1 MEYKSYYQLDCLSK
15 AALLSLWAYIVILN
29 AVGSFFMRTKSL
41 KMIWLIFFYLCIAL
55 SSPAYPDDSN
65 CYSIVVGKDAS
76 SDGYVIM
83 AHNED
88 DGPPCIVNHHKVPK
102 KEHSPDEKLTLL
114 NGGQIDEVEET
125 YSYIW
130 SEMPGFLFS
139 DSYINEYGVSVA
151 SNACPSREDKPEL
164 TDGGISYNLR
174 KLVIQRC
181 RTARDGVLLAGSLV
195 EQFGYDASGRT
206 LIISDPDE
214 GWLFAAVNGK
224 RWVAQR
230 VPDNHVA
237 VIANTYIIHE
247 INLGDKKNF
256 LGSPDIIDYA
266 VSREWYDPEKD
277 GPFDFASVY
286 ADPEDTVD
294 PTNIGR
300 HWAGLRLLAAE
311 QYDFDASLPF
321 SFTPK
326 SKVGVAAIMTV
337 LRDHY
342 EETDIYEPE
351 TQDDCSHNRSF
362 RPICRSDTRTSFIV
376 QLRKNLPLD
385 IGINYWMCLASPCA
399 STYIPFYFGMDSF
412 PDGYA
417 GFEDPD
423 MEYYNHKINTPFAAN
438 IDEAFWTF
446 ANCLQNVDSDLH
458 DLLPQLRTRIF
469 SIETKALEEQ
479 AEFEKEVLALH
490 AGDVGRAREMLT
502 LHSNDIY
509 RATMKA
515 MEEVFGAR

>member
-1 MEYKSYYQLDCLSK
+1 
-15 AALLSLWAYIVILN
+15 
-29 AVGSFFMRTKSL
+29 MRTRFL
-41 KMIWLIFFYLCIAL
+41 NTMCLTFFYLCIAL
-55 SSPAYPDDSN
+55 SSPAHSVDFD

-88 DGPPCIVNHHKVPK
+88 DGPPCVVNHHKVPREK
-102 KEHSPDEKLTLL
+102 HSPDEEFRLL

-130 SEMPGFLFS
+130 SEMPNFLFS
-139 DSYINEYGVSVA
+139 DSYINELGVSVA
-151 SNACPSREDKPEL
+151 SNACPSRENKPEL

-174 KLVIQRC
+174 KLVVQRC
-181 RTARDGVLLAGSLV
+181 RTARDGVLLAGKLV

-206 LIISDPDE
+206 LIICDPDE

-237 VIANTYIIHE
+237 IIANTYSIRKID
-247 INLGDKKNF
+247 LSDKVNF

-266 VSREWYDPEKD
+266 VFRGWYDPEKD
-277 GPFDFASVY
+277 GAFDFAAAY
-286 ADPEDTVD
+286 ADPAAAVD

-300 HWAGLRLLAAE
+300 HWAGLRLLAAD
-311 QYDFDASLPF
+311 QYDFEADLPF
-321 SFTPK
+321 SFKPK
-326 SKVGVAAIMTV
+326 SKVDVATIMTV

-342 EETDIYEPE
+342 EGTDIYEPE
-351 TQDDCSHNRSF
+351 TQYDCSHNRSF
-362 RPICRSDTRTSFIV
+362 GPICGSDTRTSFIV

-385 IGINYWMCLASPCA
+385 IGIKYWMCLGSPCV
-399 STYIPFYFGMDSF
+399 STYIPFYFGIDSF
-412 PDGYA
+412 PEGYA

-423 MEYYNHKINTPFAAN
+423 MEYYDHKINTPFAAN

-446 ANCLQNVDSDLH
+446 TNCLQKVDSESH
-458 DLLPQLRTRIF
+458 DLLPELRTRIM
-469 SIETKALEEQ
+469 SIENKALEGQ
-479 AEFEKEVLALH
+479 VKFEKEILTLYAE
-490 AGDVGRAREMLT
+490 DINSAREMLV

-515 MEEVFGAR
+515 MEEVLGAK

>member
-1 MEYKSYYQLDCLSK
+1 
-15 AALLSLWAYIVILN
+15 
-29 AVGSFFMRTKSL
+29 MRTKSL
-41 KMIWLIFFYLCIAL
+41 NMICLIFFYLCLAL
-55 SSPAYPDDSN
+55 SSPAHSVDFG

-88 DGPPCIVNHHKVPK
+88 DGPPCVVNHHKVPK
-102 KEHSPDEKLTLL
+102 KEHSPDEKFTLL
-114 NGGQIDEVEET
+114 KGGQIDEIEET
-125 YSYIW
+125 HSYIW

-151 SNACPSREDKPEL
+151 SNACPSREDKAEL

-181 RTARDGVLLAGSLV
+181 RTARDGVLLAGKLV

-237 VIANTYIIHE
+237 VIANTYSIHE
-247 INLGDKKNF
+247 INLGDKENF

-266 VSREWYDPEKD
+266 VSRGWYDPEKD
-277 GPFDFASVY
+277 GAFDFAAVY
-286 ADPEDTVD
+286 ADPEATAD

-300 HWAGLRLLAAE
+300 HWAGLRLLAAD
-311 QYDFDASLPF
+311 QYGFEDNLPF

-326 SKVGVAAIMTV
+326 SKVDVATIMTV

-342 EETDIYEPE
+342 EGTDIYEPE

-362 RPICRSDTRTSFIV
+362 RPICRPDTRTSFMV

-385 IGINYWMCLASPCA
+385 IGINYWMCLGSPCA
-399 STYIPFYFGMDSF
+399 SAYIPFYFGIDSF
-412 PDGYA
+412 PEGYA

-423 MEYYNHKINTPFAAN
+423 EEYYNHKINTPFAPN

-446 ANCLQNVDSDLH
+446 ANCLQKIDGEYH
-458 DLLPQLRTRIF
+458 DLLPGLRARMKL
-469 SIETKALEEQ
+469 IESKALDEQ
-479 AEFEKEVLALH
+479 PEFEKEVITLY
-490 AGDVGRAREMLT
+490 AGDIKSAREMLA
-502 LHSNDIY
+502 LHSNDKY

>member
-1 MEYKSYYQLDCLSK
+1 MYL
-15 AALLSLWAYIVILN
+15 
-29 AVGSFFMRTKSL
+29 T
-41 KMIWLIFFYLCIAL
+41 FFYLCLAL
-55 SSPAYPDDSN
+55 SSPAHSGDLD
-65 CYSIVVGKDAS
+65 CYSVVVGKDAS
-76 SDGYVIM
+76 GDGYVIM

-88 DGPPCIVNHHKVPK
+88 DGPPCVVNHHKVPR
-102 KEHSPDEKLTLL
+102 KEHSGDEKFMLL
-114 NGGQIDEVEET
+114 NGGLIDEVEET

-130 SEMPGFLFS
+130 SEMPGFRFS
-139 DSYINEYGVSVA
+139 DSYINEFGVSVA

-181 RTARDGVLLAGSLV
+181 RTSRDGVLLAGKLV

-230 VPDNHVA
+230 VPDDHVA
-237 VIANTYIIHE
+237 IIANTYSIHQIHLE
-247 INLGDKKNF
+247 DKANF
-256 LGSPDIIDYA
+256 LGSADIIDYA
-266 VSREWYDPEKD
+266 VSRGWYDPEKD
-277 GPFDFASVY
+277 SPFDFAAVY
-286 ADPEDTVD
+286 ADPGAAAH

-300 HWAGLRLLAAE
+300 HWAGLRLLAAN
-311 QYDFDASLPF
+311 QYGFEDNLPF
-321 SFTPK
+321 SFEPK
-326 SKVGVAAIMTV
+326 SKVDVAMIMAV

-342 EETDIYEPE
+342 EGTDIYEPE
-351 TQDDCSHNRSF
+351 TQDDCSHDRSF

-385 IGINYWMCLASPCA
+385 IGINYWMCLGSPCI
-399 STYIPFYFGMDSF
+399 STYIPFHFGIDFF

-423 MEYYNHKINTPFAAN
+423 EEYYDQKINAPFAAN

-446 ANCLQNVDSDLH
+446 SNCLQKVDSDFH
-458 DLLPQLRTRIF
+458 DLLPELRTRII
-469 SIETKALEEQ
+469 SIESKALEEQ
-479 AEFEKEVLALH
+479 TEFEKEVLTLYDSDIKS
-490 AGDVGRAREMLT
+490 AGEMLF
-502 LHSNDIY
+502 LHSNDVY

>member
-1 MEYKSYYQLDCLSK
+1 
-15 AALLSLWAYIVILN
+15 
-29 AVGSFFMRTKSL
+29 MRTRFL
-41 KMIWLIFFYLCIAL
+41 NTMCIIFFCLCLAL
-55 SSPAYPDDSN
+55 SSPARSVDFG

-88 DGPPCIVNHHKVPK
+88 DGPPCVVNHHKVPK
-102 KEHSPDEKLTLL
+102 KEHSPDEKFTLL
-114 NGGQIDEVEET
+114 KGGQIDEVEET

-139 DSYINEYGVSVA
+139 DSYSNEYGVSIT

-174 KLVIQRC
+174 KLVVQRC
-181 RTARDGVLLAGSLV
+181 KTSRDGVLLAGNLV

-237 VIANTYIIHE
+237 VIANTYSIHE
-247 INLGDKKNF
+247 IDLSDKANF
-256 LGSPDIIDYA
+256 LSSPDIIEYA

-277 GPFDFASVY
+277 GPFDFAAVY
-286 ADPEDTVD
+286 ADPEAAAH

-300 HWAGLRLLAAE
+300 HWAGLRLLAAD
-311 QYDFDASLPF
+311 QYGFEDNLPF
-321 SFTPK
+321 SFEPK
-326 SKVGVAAIMTV
+326 SKVDVAAIMTV

-342 EETDIYEPE
+342 EGTDIYEPE
-351 TQDDCSHNRSF
+351 TQDDCSHDRSF

-385 IGINYWMCLASPCA
+385 IGINYWMSLASPCV

-412 PDGYA
+412 PEGYA

-423 MEYYNHKINTPFAAN
+423 MENYNHKINMPFAAD

-446 ANCLQNVDSDLH
+446 SNCLQKIDGESH
-458 DLLPQLRTRIF
+458 DLLSKLRTRTM
-469 SIETKALEEQ
+469 SIENNALEEQ

-490 AGDVGRAREMLT
+490 AGDVGRARKMLA

-509 RATMKA
+509 RTTMKA

>member
-1 MEYKSYYQLDCLSK
+1 MRKRSLNTICL
-15 AALLSLWAYIVILN
+15 IL
-29 AVGSFFMRTKSL
+29 
-41 KMIWLIFFYLCIAL
+41 FYLCLAL
-55 SSPAYPDDSN
+55 SSPAHSVDSN
-65 CYSIVVGKDAS
+65 CYSIVVGRDAS

-88 DGPPCIVNHHKVPK
+88 DGPPCVVNHYKVPRK
-102 KEHSPDEKLTLL
+102 IHSADEKFGLL
-114 NGGQIDEVEET
+114 NGGLIDEVEET

-130 SEMPGFLFS
+130 SEMPGFRFS
-139 DSYINEYGVSVA
+139 DSYINEFGVGVA

-181 RTARDGVLLAGSLV
+181 RTARDGVLLAGKLV

-230 VPDNHVA
+230 VPDDQVA
-237 VIANTYIIHE
+237 VIANTYSIHE
-247 INLGDKKNF
+247 IDLSDKANF

-266 VSREWYDPEKD
+266 VSRGWYDPEKD
-277 GPFDFASVY
+277 GDFDFAEVY
-286 ADPEDTVD
+286 ADPEAAAH

-300 HWAGLRLLAAE
+300 HWAGLRLLAGD
-311 QYDFDASLPF
+311 QYGFEDNLPF
-321 SFTPK
+321 AFEPK
-326 SKVGVAAIMTV
+326 SKVDATMIMTV

-342 EETDIYEPE
+342 EGTDIYEPE
-351 TQDDCSHNRSF
+351 TQDDCSHDRSF
-362 RPICRSDTRTSFIV
+362 RSICRSDTRTSFIV

-385 IGINYWMCLASPCA
+385 IGINYWMCLGSPCV
-399 STYIPFYFGMDSF
+399 STYIPFHFGIDSF
-412 PDGYA
+412 PEGYA
-417 GFEDPD
+417 GSEDPD
-423 MEYYNHKINTPFAAN
+423 MEYYNHKINTPFTAN

-446 ANCLQNVDSDLH
+446 SNCLQKIDGDSH
-458 DLLPQLRTRIF
+458 DLLPELRTRII
-469 SIETKALEEQ
+469 SIEGKALDEQ
-479 AEFEKEVLALH
+479 AKFEKDVLTLYAID
-490 AGDVGRAREMLT
+490 AGKAGEMLS
-502 LHSNDIY
+502 LHSNNIY

-515 MEEVFGAR
+515 LEDAFGSR

>member
-1 MEYKSYYQLDCLSK
+1 
-15 AALLSLWAYIVILN
+15 
-29 AVGSFFMRTKSL
+29 MRKKSL
-41 KMIWLIFFYLCIAL
+41 STVCLIFFCLCLAL
-55 SSPAYPDDSN
+55 SPPTFSADFN

-76 SDGYVIM
+76 SDGFVIM

-88 DGPPCIVNHHKVPK
+88 DGPPCIVNHHKVPR
-102 KEHSPDEKLTLL
+102 KEHSPDEKVTLL
-114 NGGQIDEVEET
+114 KSGQINQVNET

-130 SEMPGFLFS
+130 SEMPGFRFS
-139 DSYINEYGVSVA
+139 DSYINEFGVSVA

-174 KLVIQRC
+174 KLVVQRC
-181 RTARDGVLLAGSLV
+181 RTARDGVLLAGKLV
-195 EQFGYDASGRT
+195 ERFGYDASGRT

-237 VIANTYIIHE
+237 VIANTYSINE
-247 INLGDKKNF
+247 IDLSNRENF
-256 LGSPDIIDYA
+256 LSSPDIIDYA
-266 VSREWYDPEKD
+266 VSRGWYDPEKD
-277 GPFDFASVY
+277 DPFDFAAVY
-286 ADPEDTVD
+286 ADPGAAAH

-300 HWAGLRLLAAE
+300 HWAGLRLLAAD
-311 QYDFDASLPF
+311 QYDFEDNLPF
-321 SFTPK
+321 SFKPE
-326 SKVGVAAIMTV
+326 SKVDVATIMTV

-351 TQDDCSHNRSF
+351 TQNDCSHNRSF
-362 RPICRSDTRTSFIV
+362 KPICRPDTRTSFIV

-385 IGINYWMCLASPCA
+385 IGINYWMCLGSPCV
-399 STYIPFYFGMDSF
+399 STYIPFYFGMNSF
-412 PDGYA
+412 PEGYA

-423 MEYYNHKINTPFAAN
+423 EEYYNHKINTPFAAS

-446 ANCLQNVDSDLH
+446 SNCLQKIDGEYH
-458 DLLPQLRTRIF
+458 DLLPGLRARMKL
-469 SIETKALEEQ
+469 IENKALDEQ
-479 AEFEKEVLALH
+479 LEFEKEVMTLY
-490 AGDVGRAREMLT
+490 AGDIKSAREMLA
-502 LHSNDIY
+502 LHSNDKY
-509 RATMKA
+509 RSTIET

>member
-1 MEYKSYYQLDCLSK
+1 
-15 AALLSLWAYIVILN
+15 
-29 AVGSFFMRTKSL
+29 
-41 KMIWLIFFYLCIAL
+41 
-55 SSPAYPDDSN
+55 
-65 CYSIVVGKDAS
+65 VVGKDAS
-76 SDGYVIM
+76 GDGFVIM

-88 DGPPCIVNHHKVPK
+88 DGPPCVVNHYKVPRK
-102 KEHSPDEKLTLL
+102 KHSPDEKFTLL
-114 NGGQIDEVEET
+114 KNGQIDEVNET

-139 DSYINEYGVSVA
+139 DSYVNEFGVGVA

-181 RTARDGVLLAGSLV
+181 KTARDGVLLAGKLV

-206 LIISDPDE
+206 LIICDPDE

-237 VIANTYIIHE
+237 IIANTYSIHE
-247 INLGDKKNF
+247 VDLSDKEYF
-256 LGSPDIIDYA
+256 LGSSDIIDYA
-266 VSREWYDPEKD
+266 VSRGWYDPEKD
-277 GPFDFASVY
+277 GPFDFAAAY
-286 ADPEDTVD
+286 ADPLAATH

-300 HWAGLRLLAAE
+300 HWAGLRLLATD
-311 QYDFDASLPF
+311 QYDFEADLPF
-321 SFTPK
+321 SFEPK
-326 SKVGVAAIMTV
+326 TKVEIVSIMAV

-342 EETDIYEPE
+342 EGTDIYEPE
-351 TQDDCSHNRSF
+351 TQSDCSHNRSF

-385 IGINYWMCLASPCA
+385 IGVNYWMCLGSPCVSA
-399 STYIPFYFGMDSF
+399 YIPFYFGIDSF

-417 GFEDPD
+417 GSDDPD
-423 MEYYNHKINTPFAAN
+423 EEYYDHKINTPFAAN
-438 IDEAFWTF
+438 IDEAFWTLT
-446 ANCLQNVDSDLH
+446 NCLQKIDGESH
-458 DLLPQLRTRIF
+458 DLLPELRARTL
-469 SIETKALEEQ
+469 SIENNALEEQ
-479 AEFEKEVLALH
+479 TEFEEEVLALY
-490 AGDVGRAREMLT
+490 ARDVGKAREMLA

-509 RATMKA
+509 RSTMKA
-515 MEEVFGAR
+515 MEEVLGAR